1 MKSSWVW
8 ERNGREMGEK
18 IEKKN
23 SSLYRRSSS
32 RSSWRSSW
40 RSSSRSLSRSS
51 LRSSSWSL
59 NLEPHE
65 NYHRSLVT

>member
-40 RSSSRSLSRSS
+40 RSLSRSS